1 MDIRFA
7 SHNLHHES
15 PEAFSRLDPHLRL
28 LGTRPLVHQSALLD
42 RLPLEKTGIFTLS
55 GGRQIGKTTL
65 MKQWMVRLMEH
76 GVSPGRIVF
85 LTGELIDDHHSLIRL
100 ISEISSA
107 LPEDAYRCLILD
119 EVTYVRDWDKGVKY
133 LADAG
138 ILENTGFFLTG
149 SDLAVIREA
158 RMRFP
163 GRRGSEDTVDFHLFP
178 LSFLEAVRLKQRLKQ
193 HLTRDEV
200 DLLLG
205 IDPFRDPVFPASL
218 DGLFAEFEA
227 YLLHGGFLTAIND
240 LAQHG
245 QIQQATYATYSDW
258 IRGDC
263 LKRDRREHFLREI
276 LAAII
281 KRHGSQVTWNSLTQE
296 LSIDHPKTVAD
307 YLNLLASM
315 DAVFI
320 QYALLEDKLVAAPKK
335 ARKVM
340 FRDPFIFHAVRAWLS
355 PGRNPYTDQAVPWL
369 ADPKNAG
376 ALAESCATTLY
387 QRHFPT
393 YYIKAQG
400 EVDIAYV
407 HENRFWPVEI
417 KWTSQVRPA
426 DLKQVCKYPNGVIL
440 GKTRQPGLVQNT
452 PILPLPLALLRLESL
467 QSQNF

>member
-7 SHNLHHES
+7 PHNTHHES
-15 PEAFSRLDPHLRL
+15 PEAFFGLDPHLRL
-28 LGTRPLVHQSALLD
+28 LAKQPLVHYSTLLD
-42 RLPLEKTGIFTLS
+42 RLPLKKAGIFTLS

-65 MKQWMVRLMEH
+65 MKQWMVKLMEL
-76 GVSPGRIVF
+76 GVPADRITF

-100 ISEISSA
+100 VTEMRGGV
-107 LPEDAYRCLILD
+107 PEEAYRCLILD
-119 EVTYVRDWDKGVKY
+119 EVTYIRDWDKGVKY

-138 ILENTGFFLTG
+138 VLDNTGFFLTG
-149 SDLAVIREA
+149 SDLAVIKEA

-163 GRRGSEDTVDFHLFP
+163 GRRGSEDTVDFHIFP
-178 LSFLEAVRLKQRLKQ
+178 LSFLEAVRLKQRL
-193 HLTRDEV
+193 TRDEV
-200 DLLLG
+200 DQFLT
-205 IDPFRDPVFPASL
+205 DEPFQEDLPPASM
-218 DGLFAEFEA
+218 DRLFAEFEA

-240 LAQHG
+240 LEKHG
-245 QIQQATYATYSDW
+245 QIQQATYSTYSDW

-263 LKRDRREHFLREI
+263 LKRDRQEHFLREI

-281 KRHGSQVTWNSLTQE
+281 KRHGSQVTWNSLTQD

-307 YLNLLASM
+307 YLHLLASM

-335 ARKVM
+335 ARKLM
-340 FRDPFIFHAVRAWLS
+340 FSDPFIFHAVRAWLS
-355 PGRNPYTDQAVPWL
+355 PSRTPYTDQAVPLL
-369 ADPKNAG
+369 ADSKKAG
-376 ALAESCATTLY
+376 TLAESCATTLY

-400 EVDIAYV
+400 EVDIAYL

-426 DLKQVCKYPNGVIL
+426 DVKQICKYPNGVIL
-440 GKTRQPGLVQNT
+440 GKRKQPGSIQNT
-452 PILPLPLALLRLESL
+452 PVLPLPLALLRLGNL
-467 QSQNF
+467 PQRNL